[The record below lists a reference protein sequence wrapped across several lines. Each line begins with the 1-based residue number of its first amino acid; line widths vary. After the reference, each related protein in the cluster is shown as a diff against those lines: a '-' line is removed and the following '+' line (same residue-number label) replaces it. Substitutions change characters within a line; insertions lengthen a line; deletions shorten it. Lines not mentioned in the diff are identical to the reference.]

1 MKYGLLYTVYSK
13 TEIASGVEKMVL
25 KKVSLAE
32 LAYRELVRAVIDG
45 SLAAGERLAEE
56 QLAERFGISRTPV
69 REALRRLNEEGL
81 VETVPRCGFR
91 VCRPEPAEI
100 EALFD
105 CRARIEPLALELA
118 WGKIPADRLRELAW
132 ALEQAERSSDRA
144 GALEVDEALHGTI
157 AESCPNRPL
166 AEIVERLIRRT
177 APFRNWRGF
186 EGDCGGL
193 FQERRELIQALA
205 GNSAARA
212 MELLVAHIRRGAAA
226 VTRK

>member
-1 MKYGLLYTVYSK
+1 
-13 TEIASGVEKMVL
+13 MVL

-144 GALEVDEALHGTI
+144 GRAGGGRSVAWDD
-157 AESCPNRPL
+157 
-166 AEIVERLIRRT
+166 
-177 APFRNWRGF
+177 RGVLP
-186 EGDCGGL
+186 EPAAGGD
-193 FQERRELIQALA
+193 
-205 GNSAARA
+205 
-212 MELLVAHIRRGAAA
+212 RGAADPPHRA
-226 VTRK
+226 VSELARF

>member
-1 MKYGLLYTVYSK
+1 
-13 TEIASGVEKMVL
+13 MVL

-81 VETVPRCGFR
+81 VETVPRAVSGI
-91 VCRPEPAEI
+91 CRPEPAEI

-105 CRARIEPLALELA
+105 CRARSNRWRWNWPG
-118 WGKIPADRLRELAW
+118 GKFRRTGCRELAW

-166 AEIVERLIRRT
+166 AEIVERLIHRT

-212 MELLVAHIRRGAAA
+212 MELLAAHIRRGAAA

>member
-1 MKYGLLYTVYSK
+1 MKYRLLYTVYRK
-13 TEIASGVEKMVL
+13 TGIASGVEKMVL

-56 QLAERFGISRTPV
+56 LAERFGISRTPV

-144 GALEVDEALHGTI
+144 GALEVDEALRSPARTG
-157 AESCPNRPL
+157 RW
-166 AEIVERLIRRT
+166 RRS
-177 APFRNWRGF
+177 WSG
-186 EGDCGGL
+186 
-193 FQERRELIQALA
+193 
-205 GNSAARA
+205 
-212 MELLVAHIRRGAAA
+212 
-226 VTRK
+226 

>member
-1 MKYGLLYTVYSK
+1 MKYRLLYTVYRK
-13 TEIASGVEKMVL
+13 TGIASGVEKMVL

-45 SLAAGERLAEE
+45 SPAAGERLAEE

-100 EALFD
+100 GALFD

-193 FQERRELIQALA
+193 FQERRELIQALV

-212 MELLVAHIRRGAAA
+212 MELLAAHIRRGAAA

>member
-1 MKYGLLYTVYSK
+1 MPELRTGNGRRTAGPLPGVRLRPDQRGPQNLR
-13 TEIASGVEKMVL
+13 SG
-25 KKVSLAE
+25 
-32 LAYRELVRAVIDG
+32 
-45 SLAAGERLAEE
+45 
-56 QLAERFGISRTPV
+56 
-69 REALRRLNEEGL
+69 
-81 VETVPRCGFR
+81 
-91 VCRPEPAEI
+91 
-100 EALFD
+100 
-105 CRARIEPLALELA
+105 
-118 WGKIPADRLRELAW
+118 LRELAW

-193 FQERRELIQALA
+193 FQERRELIQVLA

-212 MELLVAHIRRGAAA
+212 MELLAAHIRRGAAA